1 VANVLLCPARG
12 RSDTNRTRVGSV
24 LANLTRA
31 VRRNA
36 TGKSSRRSLSTN
48 KFETS
53 PRRREELADC
63 ARDAERGGSRSREA
77 PGEGVIWEAGGSDTR
92 GGGARRAGPRRGTR
106 ALAENVDAATKSAR
120 AVSFSAERATLAR
133 SLFGGR
139 RARGTRFAASRRR
152 RGEWGE
158 TYPRLWSPASVR
170 FRVRRACFSARAAR
184 VAARSSPRSRAR
196 KRGGDGLAEFEFES
210 FRFAWRALLAARWKA
225 RSLLRAARGI
235 LKSPP
240 FNLFVFGY
248 FHAWKKKSS
257 VKISNRSYDFAFSA
271 ERTGGRC

>member
-1 VANVLLCPARG
+1 MRIERASEVSG
-12 RSDTNRTRVGSV
+12 
-24 LANLTRA
+24 ANLTRA

-92 GGGARRAGPRRGTR
+92 GGGGVARGRARGTR
-106 ALAENVDAATKSAR
+106 ALAENVDAEPKSAR

-225 RSLLRAARGI
+225 RSVLRAAAGFGRHAHRAGSRKKI

-240 FNLFVFGY
+240 FNLL
-248 FHAWKKKSS
+248 
-257 VKISNRSYDFAFSA
+257 RSDIFTHGRKNPIVDDFAFSVWDH
-271 ERTGGRC
+271 TGRC